1 MTRFRAPLPA
11 VLLGIALLGLAAP
24 AWAASPATG
33 HIVVTSSGKDLTY
46 SCGDGDT
53 VTVTGS
59 SDDLMFTHTCSTL
72 EISGDSNFITLK
84 DLTSSVTLTSGT
96 AFDHVC
102 WDSGSPK
109 IHNSGDHNV
118 VANCHA
124 KASGSSRRA

>member
-1 MTRFRAPLPA
+1 MTMFRASLPA

-24 AWAASPATG
+24 AWAATPATV
-33 HIVVTSSGKDLTY
+33 HIVIASSGKDLTY

-59 SDDLMFTHTCSTL
+59 SDDVMLTHTCSTL
-72 EISGDSNFITLK
+72 EVSGDSNFITLNK
-84 DLTSSVTLTSGT
+84 VTSSITLTGGT

-118 VANCHA
+118 VAKCHA
-124 KASGSSRRA
+124 KVAALPRSA

>member
-1 MTRFRAPLPA
+1 MTMFRASLPA
-11 VLLGIALLGLAAP
+11 VLLGVAVFGLAAP
-24 AWAASPATG
+24 AWAATPATG
-33 HIVVTSSGKDLTY
+33 HIVVSGSGQDHTY
-46 SCGDGDT
+46 SCGNGDT

-72 EISGDSNFITLK
+72 EISGDSNFITLDK
-84 DLTSSVTLTSGT
+84 VTTSITLTAGT

-124 KASGSSRRA
+124 KAAALPHSG